1 MIKKIVKKNINSM
14 QRLYTYLIGDPLF
27 DLLREFY
34 KSQYGLDSEE
44 WKSIVDNDR
53 RLQLEKKK
61 KKINADRRY
70 R

>member
-1 MIKKIVKKNINSM
+1 MIKKIVKKNRNSSED
-14 QRLYTYLIGDPLF
+14 YKSYLTGDQLF

-34 KSQYGLDSEE
+34 RNQYGLGSEE

>member
-1 MIKKIVKKNINSM
+1 MTKKIVKKNSNSSED
-14 QRLYTYLIGDPLF
+14 YASYLTGDSLF
-27 DLLREFY
+27 DLLKEFY
-34 KSQYGLDSEE
+34 SSQYGLDSEE

-70 R
+70 K

>member
-1 MIKKIVKKNINSM
+1 MTKKIVKKNSNSSKD
-14 QRLYTYLIGDPLF
+14 YTSYLIGDSLF

-34 KSQYGLDSEE
+34 KSQYGLDSPE

-53 RLQLEKKK
+53 RIQLEKKR

-70 R
+70 K

>member
-1 MIKKIVKKNINSM
+1 MTKKIVKKNSNSSED
-14 QRLYTYLIGDPLF
+14 YASYLTGDSLF
-27 DLLREFY
+27 DLLKEFY
-34 KSQYGLDSEE
+34 RSQYGLDSEE

-70 R
+70 K

>member
-1 MIKKIVKKNINSM
+1 MIKKIVKKNINSSKD
-14 QRLYTYLIGDPLF
+14 YTSYLIGDPLF

>member
-1 MIKKIVKKNINSM
+1 MTKKLVKKDRKRTKDYES
-14 QRLYTYLIGDPLF
+14 YLTGDPLF

-34 KSQYGLDSEE
+34 RSQYGLDSEE

-70 R
+70 K